1 MGVATAGSP
10 RTSGSAAERTS
21 YAVEFDQLTKR
32 FGDHTA
38 VDSMSFTVPR
48 GSIFGFLG
56 PNGAGKT
63 ITIGMALGLV
73 PPTSGTARVLGY
85 DVRENLDDV
94 LQNVGAM
101 VERPA
106 FYPYISGRL
115 NLSIFATQVGITD
128 PARVEELIDLVGMRE
143 RADAKFGGYSTGMK
157 QRIGIA
163 AALINDP
170 EVIILDEP
178 TNGLDPAGQREIR
191 GLVRRLADTGHTV
204 FLSSHILSEIQEVCT
219 HVAIINRGKL
229 VATGP
234 MNEILAGTE
243 QLVISVDRPDDASKA
258 LQSLPNV
265 ESVEIENGTVIVDY
279 PLDQAAEVN
288 QFLVQSGFAVSQLR
302 HREGQLEE
310 RFLALTGQDTRTED
324 AHA

>member
-1 MGVATAGSP
+1 MASSASQSERQRSGSP
-10 RTSGSAAERTS
+10 ADAP
-21 YAVEFDQLTKR
+21 ALEFDQLTKR
-32 FGDHTA
+32 FDEHVA
-38 VDSMSFTVPR
+38 VDSMTFSVPR

-63 ITIGMALGLV
+63 TTIGMALGLV
-73 PPTSGTARVLGY
+73 PPSSGTARVLGF
-85 DVRENLDDV
+85 DVRENLDNV
-94 LQNVGAM
+94 LRNVGAM

-106 FYPYISGRL
+106 FYPYLSGRM
-115 NLSIFATQVGITD
+115 NLSIFATQAGVGD
-128 PARVEELIDLVGMRE
+128 PGRIEELIKLVGMSE
-143 RADAKFGGYSTGMK
+143 RADANFGGYSTGMK

-163 AALINDP
+163 AALLCDP

-191 GLVRRLADTGHTV
+191 SLVRHLADTGHTV

-234 MNEILAGTE
+234 MHEILAGTE
-243 QLVISVDRPDDASKA
+243 QLVIDVDRPEDARKA
-258 LQSLPNV
+258 LQSLPDV
-265 ESVEIENGTVIVDY
+265 ESISLENGAVIVDY
-279 PLDQAAEVN
+279 PLEQAAEITR
-288 QFLVQSGFAVSQLR
+288 FLVQSGFAVSQLR

-310 RFLALTGQDTRTED
+310 RFLALTGQEAATESTD
-324 AHA
+324 A

>member
-1 MGVATAGSP
+1 MVSSP
-10 RTSGSAAERTS
+10 AQARQTRSSVSPDVPAM
-21 YAVEFDQLTKR
+21 EFDQLTKR

-63 ITIGMALGLV
+63 TTIGMALGLV

-85 DVRENLDDV
+85 DIHENLDDV
-94 LQNVGAM
+94 LRNVGAM

-115 NLSIFATQVGITD
+115 NLTIFATQVGISD

-163 AALINDP
+163 AALIYDP
-170 EVIILDEP
+170 EVVILDEP

-191 GLVRRLADTGHTV
+191 RLVRRLADSGHTV

-234 MNEILAGTE
+234 MHEILAGTE
-243 QLVISVDRPDDASKA
+243 QLVISVDRPEDASKA

-265 ESVEIENGTVIVDY
+265 ESVVIENGTIIVDY

-310 RFLALTGQDTRTED
+310 RFLALTGQDTGTGD

>member
-1 MGVATAGSP
+1 MSTATAP
-10 RTSGSAAERTS
+10 RFSGSGSDGAAP
-21 YAVEFDQLTKR
+21 AMEFDHLTKR

-38 VDSMSFTVPR
+38 VDSMTFTVPR

-63 ITIGMALGLV
+63 TTIGMALGLV

-85 DVRENLDDV
+85 DIRDHLQDV
-94 LQNVGAM
+94 LRNVGAM

-106 FYPYISGRL
+106 FYPYLSGRM
-115 NLSIFATQVGITD
+115 NLSIFAKQTGLDDPGRIDEIIEQVG
-128 PARVEELIDLVGMRE
+128 MSE
-143 RADAKFGGYSTGMK
+143 RANAKFGGYSTGMK
-157 QRIGIA
+157 QRIGIG
-163 AALINDP
+163 AALVCDP
-170 EVIILDEP
+170 ELIILDEP

-191 GLVRRLADTGHTV
+191 GLVRRLAETGHTV

-229 VATGP
+229 VSTGP

-243 QLVISVDRPDDASKA
+243 QIVIDVDRPDEAVNA
-258 LQSLPNV
+258 LRTFPDI
-265 ESVEIENGTVIVDY
+265 ESVDLENGAVIVDF
-279 PLDQAAEVN
+279 PVERAAEVN
-288 QFLVQSGFAVSQLR
+288 RFLVQSGFAVSQLR

-310 RFLALTGQDTRTED
+310 RFLALTGQNEGSEQING
-324 AHA
+324 